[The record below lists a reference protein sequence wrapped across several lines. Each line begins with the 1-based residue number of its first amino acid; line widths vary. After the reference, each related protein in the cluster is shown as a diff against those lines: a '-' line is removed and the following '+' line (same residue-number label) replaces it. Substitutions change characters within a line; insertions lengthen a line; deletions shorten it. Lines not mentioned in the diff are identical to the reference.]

1 MANDSAYAPSFN
13 KGNGNMK
20 TLSEI
25 RERKKFL
32 IPLGIAVKKLANNL
46 C

>member
-20 TLSEI
+20 TLSEK
-25 RERKKFL
+25 RERKKVSNAAWDRGQK
-32 IPLGIAVKKLANNL
+32 IG
-46 C
+46 